1 MGMKRSLKI
10 LSIAFCGLCMAFPMY
25 SNVKV
30 HCDSSKQINL
40 RFKDGEFKIV
50 QFTDL
55 HWISGK
61 SYERTNDS
69 TIALMESVIGR
80 EHPDLVIIT
89 GDVVVSSGAEKG
101 WDEVTKPMIDAKVPF
116 AITFGN
122 HDPESDM
129 TKEQVLKKLQS
140 MPYNVTYNADNK
152 ISGVGNCTLPVMSSD
167 GNNYKWIL
175 YLFDSHDYP
184 KNKMFGYYDWIK
196 NDQIQWYRNM
206 RDFYISKAGKVLPS
220 VAFFH
225 IPLPE
230 YAQGLSI
237 TSAIGNKEDD
247 VCSPNV
253 NSGLCSSFVEKR
265 DVIGVFTG
273 HDHNS
278 DYLIDLNGELS
289 LAYGRKTGYNA
300 AYHEVLE
307 RGARVITLYENEHNF
322 STYITTLSGKKEYC
336 YTFEQKAHPYPT
348 VEGTFIQ
355 DWLTESWDDCRWQK
369 ELTSLKK
376 IGINYLILAPSVS
389 VDKNGRIRY
398 IYPSLYS
405 KRNERSPKDVIDI
418 CLRNAKRVGMK
429 VFLGLNMDDKWWS
442 ANFSEDWLYKQMEI
456 GNKIADELV
465 SKYKNK
471 YGDTMYGWY
480 WPWEVDNVHAVSA
493 EYQTILEKAI
503 NINLDH
509 LNKIT
514 PDMSFMMSPFANSKL
529 GTADDNCKMWS
540 SILPKVHFKD
550 GDIFAPQ
557 DGVGAGGVNVDQLP
571 TWFEKMRQAVNTKP
585 GLKFWANVESFDARF
600 WTSAPLSR
608 YIDQLDNVNTY
619 VNKIITFAYPHYYS
633 PYQVN
638 KQYNDVYSQYCIS
651 GVLPRISVPAPIS
664 DLKILKKD
672 NCNVLEWKSPEN
684 KKNLAGYYVY
694 KDGVLIGSIQKRIDN
709 ANLEF
714 MDKANSSGSCLYEV
728 SSYNVN
734 GNESEK
740 IKIR

>member
-1 MGMKRSLKI
+1 MGMNRFLKF
-10 LSIAFCGLCMAFPMY
+10 LSIAFCGLCMAFPMH

-40 RFKDGEFKIV
+40 RFKGGKFKIV

-80 EHPDLVIIT
+80 EHPDFVIIT

-101 WDEVTKPMIDAKVPF
+101 WDEVTKPMIDARVPF

-129 TKEQVLKKLQS
+129 TKEQILKKLQS
-140 MPYNVTYNADNK
+140 MPYNVTYNADDK

-167 GNNYKWIL
+167 GNDYKWIL

-184 KNKMFGYYDWIK
+184 KNRMFGYYDWIK
-196 NDQIQWYRNM
+196 NDQIQWYRDM

-230 YAQGLSI
+230 YTTDLGIS
-237 TSAIGNKEDD
+237 SMIGNKNED
-247 VCSPNV
+247 VCCPNM
-253 NSGLCSSFVEKR
+253 NSGLFSSFIEKR
-265 DVIGVFTG
+265 DVLGVFTG
-273 HDHNS
+273 HDHNN
-278 DYLIDLNGELS
+278 DYLIDLNGEIS

-300 AYHEVLE
+300 AYAEVLP
-307 RGARVITLYENEHNF
+307 RGARVITLNEYERSYN
-322 STYITTLSGKKEYC
+322 TYIITLSGRKEYN
-336 YTFEQKAHPYPT
+336 YTFEQKAHSYPT

-355 DWLTESWDDCRWQK
+355 DWLVKDWDDARWQK
-369 ELTSLKK
+369 ELNVLKSV
-376 IGINYLILAPSVS
+376 GINYLILAPSVN
-389 VDKNGRIRY
+389 VNKVGKVKY
-398 IYPSLYS
+398 IYPSIYS
-405 KRNERSPKDVIDI
+405 KKSERYSKDLIDI
-418 CLRNAKRVGMK
+418 CLSNAKKAGVK
-429 VFLGLNMDDKWWS
+429 VFIGLNMSDKWWS
-442 ANFSEDWLYKQMEI
+442 ANFSENWLYKQMAD

-480 WPWEVDNVHAVSA
+480 WPWEVDNAHAVSA
-493 EYQTILEKAI
+493 ENQAVLAKAI
-503 NINLDH
+503 NIDLDH
-509 LNKIT
+509 LNEIT
-514 PDMSFMMSPFANSKL
+514 PSMPFMMSPYMNSKS
-529 GTADDNCKMWS
+529 GMADDNCKMWS
-540 SILPKVHFKD
+540 AILSKVHFKN

-557 DGVGAGGVNVDQLP
+557 DGVGAGGLNVDQLSR
-571 TWFEKMRQAVNTKP
+571 WFEKIRQAVNTKS
-585 GLKFWANVESFDARF
+585 GLKLWANVESFDSRF

-608 YIDQLDNVNTY
+608 YIRQLDKVNSY
-619 VNKIITFAYPHYYS
+619 ANKIITFAYSHYYS

-638 KQYNDVYSQYCIS
+638 KQYNDVYARYSSS
-651 GVLPRISVPAPIS
+651 GVLPDISTPSPIS
-664 DLKILKKD
+664 DLKVISEVKSVVLK
-672 NCNVLEWKSPEN
+672 WKSPN
-684 KKNLAGYYVY
+684 DKKNVAGYYVY
-694 KDGVLIGSIQKRIDN
+694 KDGVLIGNIQKDVDGQNIEFIDKN
-709 ANLEF
+709 KSKN
-714 MDKANSSGSCLYEV
+714 CLYEV
-728 SSYNVN
+728 SSYNVT

-740 IKIR
+740 VKTLR